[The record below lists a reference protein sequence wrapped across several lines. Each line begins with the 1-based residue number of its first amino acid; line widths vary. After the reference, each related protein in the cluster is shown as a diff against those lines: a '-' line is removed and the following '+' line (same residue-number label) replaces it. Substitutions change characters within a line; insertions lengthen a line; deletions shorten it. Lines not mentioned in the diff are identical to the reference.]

1 MKTITWKS
9 PMKAELLALALALA
23 ASPVQAEEH
32 GHAIESASTQ
42 QAQMTQAVSRLP
54 TPMTKTRGPKL
65 NVVFTPQSN
74 GSWYLGSSPVHL
86 VNSGSKMGS
95 VFAAGYSGKVGAS
108 LQYELRLSR
117 ESSTSTRVQFA
128 MKF

>member
-1 MKTITWKS
+1 
-9 PMKAELLALALALA
+9 MKAELLLALALALA
-23 ASPVQAEEH
+23 ASPLQAQEH
-32 GHAIESASTQ
+32 GHAIEGINLAE
-42 QAQMTQAVSRLP
+42 QMTQAVGRMP
-54 TPMTKTRGPKL
+54 TPTTKTRRPKL

-74 GSWYLGSSPVHL
+74 GSWYLGTSPVHL

-95 VFAAGYSGKVGAS
+95 IFAAGYSGKVGAS

-117 ESSTSTRVQFA
+117 ESSAGTRIQLG

>member
-1 MKTITWKS
+1 MKPITWKS

-23 ASPVQAEEH
+23 ASPIQAEEH
-32 GHAIESASTQ
+32 GHAIEA
-42 QAQMTQAVSRLP
+42 AQMTQAVSRIP
-54 TPMTKTRGPKL
+54 TPTTKTRRPKL

-74 GSWYLGSSPVHL
+74 SSWYLGTSPVHL

-117 ESSTSTRVQFA
+117 ESSTSTRLQLAV
-128 MKF
+128 KF